1 MKSFSLEATVDRP
14 GFARRAAIQVA
25 VFATIAFLSPGTPF
39 AQSAT
44 DPQPPSFPGGFVE
57 KTNSTSVRPL
67 LTSTQVQSLLP
78 ARGAFVFPAP
88 YNTQAVR
95 ITNGTDC
102 GGSDCLESVGY
113 SYWSNMSNSAGSD
126 TMFIFL
132 GLSRSRGGAGPT
144 LFSYNKVTDQVSV
157 VGSLFDAAHPLSWS
171 TGEGWYFSAT
181 LPSALYIAS
190 GSSLLRYDV
199 VSHQMQTVF
208 DAAPQYGSDKYIWQ
222 VHSSSDDRVHSATL
236 RSSATYE
243 MLGCLAYRED
253 TRQFSYFPRNGD
265 LDECQIDKSG
275 RWLVIK
281 ENVDGLYGED
291 NRIIDLQ
298 TGVEKALLDQNGAAG
313 HSDNG
318 YGSMVFSDNWDSL
331 PNAVR
336 VLEFGTDQLRA
347 PLVHHNM
354 DWSVAAP
361 AHVSHAGAPPGTPL
375 AQQYAC
381 GSGANRINS
390 NRANELF
397 CFRLDTSLDVLVVA
411 PVMTNLDAPG
421 GGSDVYSKLPKANL
435 DPTGR
440 YLIWTTNMGGGRQDA
455 FVVKVPAQLL
465 VSSTSSGDT
474 MPPVLSAVSVSQV
487 TSGGATLNWT
497 SSEAGDSQVEYGP
510 TTAYG
515 SMTAL
520 DPAQAQSHAQTL
532 SGLAAGTLYHCRARS
547 RDAAG
552 NLAVSGDFTFTTA
565 AASTPTSGSVGP
577 VGHWMLD
584 EASGSLAADSSG
596 NGGAG
601 TLLNGPLHVTGR
613 LGAALSFN
621 GVDQSVGV
629 PHAAVLDAYPLTV
642 SLWVSTTAG
651 NLSSLVN
658 KYLPGSLS
666 GYQVFTSGGN
676 LCAWYFKDASNHV
689 WDGSGCT
696 LATPGFN
703 DGQWHHVAFV
713 VDASGG
719 RLFVDGMLRASQ
731 PWSGSPGATTTTQG
745 LSLALYPGTAS
756 PCLPGRLD
764 DVRIYN
770 RALGASEVA
779 SLFNVAPVPDT
790 TPPAITL
797 VSATGL
803 SSTGATITWTTSE
816 PGDSQV
822 EYGATTGYGGLT
834 SIDPTLVLSHTAT
847 PTGLTAGTLYHYRV
861 RSRDA
866 AGNLAVSG
874 DFTFTTPAPV
884 ITGDTTPPVISQ
896 VSAVRMLGGGELVRW
911 TTNEPG
917 DTQVEYGTTT
927 AYGSTTKLNV
937 YLAAFHW
944 QTIAGLAPNALYHY
958 RVRSRDKAGN
968 LAVSGDFVFQTLP

>member
-1 MKSFSLEATVDRP
+1 MKNGCIP
-14 GFARRAAIQVA
+14 GFVRSAIRLA
-25 VFATIAFLSPGTPF
+25 LFATIAFHSPRPQF

-44 DPQPPSFPGGFVE
+44 DPQQPIFPGGFVE
-57 KTNSTSVRPL
+57 KTNSTAVRPL
-67 LTSTQVQSLLP
+67 LTSTQIQSLLP
-78 ARGAFVFPAP
+78 VRGAFVFPPP

-113 SYWSNMSNSAGSD
+113 SYWRNMNNSAGSD
-126 TMFIFL
+126 TMLIFL
-132 GLSRSRGGAGPT
+132 GLSRSRGGGGPT

-157 VGSLFDAAHPLSWS
+157 VGPLFDAANPLSWS

-181 LPSALYIAS
+181 LPTALYLNS

-199 VSHQMQTVF
+199 LSHQMQTVF

-236 RSSATYE
+236 RSSVTYE

-253 TRQFSYFPRNGD
+253 TRQFTYFPKNGD
-265 LDECQIDKSG
+265 FDECQIDKSG

-291 NRIIDLQ
+291 NRVIDLQ
-298 TGVEKALLDQNGAAG
+298 TGVEKVLLDQNGAAG

-318 YGSMVFSDNWDSL
+318 YGNMVFADNWNSL
-331 PNAVR
+331 PNAIR
-336 VLEFGTDQLRA
+336 VFEFGTDPLRA
-347 PLVHHNM
+347 PLVHHNL

-361 AHVSHAGAPPGTPL
+361 AHVSHANAKAGTPL
-375 AQQYAC
+375 GQQYAC
-381 GSGANRINS
+381 GTGANRINS
-390 NRANELF
+390 NRANEII

-411 PVMTNLDAPG
+411 PVMTDLNASG
-421 GGSDVYSKLPKANL
+421 GGSDDYSKLPKGNL
-435 DPTGR
+435 DPTGQ
-440 YLIWTTNMGGGRQDA
+440 YLIWTTNMGGSRRDA
-455 FVVKVPAQLL
+455 FVVKVPSQLL
-465 VSSTSSGDT
+465 VSASSGDT
-474 MPPVLSAVSVSQV
+474 TPPVLSAVSVSQV
-487 TSGGATLNWT
+487 TSGGASLSWT
-497 SSEAGDSQVEYGP
+497 SSEASDSQVEYGP

-515 SMTAL
+515 SVTSL
-520 DPAQAQSHAQTL
+520 DPALVVSHAQTP

-565 AASTPTSGSVGP
+565 PTAPGSGP
-577 VGHWMLD
+577 VGYWMLD
-584 EASGSLAADSSG
+584 EFSGSLAADSSG
-596 NGGAG
+596 SGGTG
-601 TLLNGPLHVTGR
+601 TLLNGPLHVPGR

-621 GVDQSVGV
+621 GVDQSVSV

-642 SLWVSTTAG
+642 SLWVSTAAST
-651 NLSSLVN
+651 LSGLVN

-666 GYQVFTSGGN
+666 GYQVFTSGGS
-676 LCAWYFKDASNHV
+676 LCAWYFRDASNYV

-703 DGQWHHVAFV
+703 DGQWHHVAFI

-719 RLFVDGMLRASQ
+719 RLFVDGALRASQ
-731 PWSGSPGATTTTQG
+731 PWTGTPGATTTTQG

-756 PCLPGRLD
+756 PCLPGQLD

-770 RALGASEVA
+770 QALSASEVS
-779 SLFNVAPVPDT
+779 SLFNVAPVLDT
-790 TPPAITL
+790 TPPVISL

-803 SSTGATITWTTSE
+803 SSTSATIKWTTSE

-822 EYGATTGYGGLT
+822 EYGTTTAYGRVT
-834 SIDPTLVLSHTAT
+834 SLDPTLVLSHAQT
-847 PTGLTAGTLYHYRV
+847 PSGLVARTLYHYRV

-866 AGNLAVSG
+866 AGNLTVSG
-874 DFTFTTPAPV
+874 DFTFTTRPPV
-884 ITGDTTPPVISQ
+884 RVLDTTPPVISL
-896 VSAVRMLGGGELVRW
+896 VSATRVPRGGELVQW
-911 TTNEPG
+911 TTDEPS
-917 DTQVEYGTTT
+917 DSQVEYGTTT
-927 AYGSTTKLNV
+927 AYGSTTTSDASLV
-937 YLAAFHW
+937 VSHS
-944 QTIAGLAPNALYHY
+944 QTLVGLARHTSYHY
-958 RVRSRDKAGN
+958 RVLSRDAAGN
-968 LAVSGDFVFQTLP
+968 LAVSGDFVFKNLR